1 MTCLVAVLALAA
13 LVPNALAQSSD
24 PQPSAVQPSPSPA
37 PAPSAQLT
45 PLASKHFDYTALVRR
60 PSFPVPLS
68 PPPPPPPPSPACPTA
83 LPSPLVL
90 LSLTF
95 AIFSP
100 VPRRP

>member
-68 PPPPPPPPSPACPTA
+68 PPPPLPLPSRACPTP
-83 LPSPLVL
+83 LPFPPSFPLL
-90 LSLTF
+90 YLSIF
-95 AIFSP
+95 AA
-100 VPRRP
+100 VPC